1 MKKSISLFLV
11 CSLIIVLFS
20 SCSGPA
26 KVRVNGEKVDN
37 EIYRY
42 FENEVKQR
50 ALEDIDVDSAVKESI
65 SRYVTVNSEFANRS
79 LSLTSGE
86 KTSLSET
93 VNNIWHFYGAYY
105 DKIGVSKQTVYKIEA
120 SKAYERAL
128 LNYYYSAE
136 GISPLDEEEIKK
148 YFSENYVA
156 VRFVAGYLFNI
167 DEKGATVP
175 MTEEQKNA
183 YVDSFNSVAA
193 MINNGTS
200 VEEAIVSLDKEAEV
214 SDNLVYSGESGNL
227 PDGFFNAAKNIEI
240 NKSAAIA
247 LNDYIFLVQRVDV
260 FSEEFNYY
268 STYRTDCLEK
278 MKYDEFSSVID
289 EWAKNYVA
297 E

>member
-11 CSLIIVLFS
+11 CSFIIVLFS
-20 SCSGPA
+20 SCSGPT

-42 FENEVKQR
+42 FEDEVLRK
-50 ALEDIDVDSAVKESI
+50 ALEDTDVNSAVKESI
-65 SRYVTVNSEFANRS
+65 SRYVAVNSEFANRS

-105 DKIGVSKQTVYKIEA
+105 DKIGVSKQTIYKIET

-136 GISPLDEEEIKK
+136 GVSPVNEEEIKK
-148 YFSENYVA
+148 YFSENYIA

-183 YVDSFNSVAA
+183 YVDSFNSVAS

-200 VEEAIVSLDKEAEV
+200 VEEAIVSLGNEAEI
-214 SDNLVYSGESGNL
+214 SDSLVYSGESGNL
-227 PDGFFNAAKNIEI
+227 PDGFFSAAKNIEI

-247 LNDYIFLVQRVDV
+247 LNDYIFLVQRVDA
-260 FSEEFNYY
+260 FGEDFNYY
-268 STYRTDCLEK
+268 STYRNDCLEK
-278 MKYDEFSSVID
+278 MKHDEFSSVID

-297 E
+297 K